1 MDKPHMIPVKVD
13 QLFISNMGLAVHLKG
28 TEDERVLQV
37 FIGAAEAQAIAIH
50 LKGIEVPRPLTHDL
64 LKNLLGYF
72 QSPLKRVEV
81 CDLREG
87 TFYARLIL
95 ERNGTEAEVDARP
108 SDAIALALR
117 CNAPIFV
124 ADRVMDEAGRVLEE
138 PEAVPMPPNAGQK
151 GGKPVAR
158 VLTPLEKLKHDLNVA
173 VKDERYEDAARIR
186 DEINR
191 LEAVH

>member
-1 MDKPHMIPVKVD
+1 MDRPNMIPVKVD

-28 TEDERVLQV
+28 MEDKRVLQI

-50 LKGIEVPRPLTHDL
+50 LKGIEIPRPLTHDL
-64 LKNLLGYF
+64 FKNLLEYF

-95 ERNGTEAEVDARP
+95 ERDGTEVEMDARP

-117 CNAPIFV
+117 CGVPIFV
-124 ADRVMDEAGRVLEE
+124 AETVMDEAGRVLQET
-138 PEAVPMPPNAGQK
+138 EAVPTPDNAGKQD
-151 GGKPVAR
+151 GKPVAR
-158 VLTPLEKLKHDLNVA
+158 VLTPLEKLKYDLGKA
-173 VKDERYEDAARIR
+173 VQEERYEDAARIR